1 MTFSLQ
7 KYIIAST
14 LLGLTII
21 LELSYDKLGIPKM
34 VAGIGSF
41 VKIPLIPL
49 LFIGFLLGMK
59 YSFLFCLIYACFHL
73 VKAICFNHF
82 IDFMRS
88 VGFTNNQILGS
99 AFLDY
104 VLIDLSY
111 SLSGLLF
118 YPRLQYFDNKKKLW
132 TTLLIIFTSAF
143 IFKFLSS
150 RFIWFVKIE
159 ETKTNWHAFMNP
171 LLKHPNIWCAV
182 YNLIPVMANLL
193 LTGFLFSFLN
203 PRIKVYLKHK

>member
-1 MTFSLQ
+1 MQ

-41 VKIPLIPL
+41 VKISLIPL

-59 YSFLFCLIYACFHL
+59 YSFLFCMIYACFHL
-73 VKAICFNHF
+73 VKAIYFNHF

-99 AFLDY
+99 VFLDY
-104 VLIDLSY
+104 VLVDLSY

-118 YPRLQYFDNKKKLW
+118 YPRLQYFDNKRKIW

-150 RFIWFVKIE
+150 LLIWFVSI
-159 ETKTNWHAFMNP
+159 ETKTSWHSFLNP
-171 LLKHPNIWCAV
+171 LLKYPNIWCAV
-182 YNLIPVMANLL
+182 YNLIPVAANLL
-193 LTGFLFSFLN
+193 LTGCLFSFLN